1 MSHKHALR
9 GSIPRSGTNFPCVA
23 QSSRG
28 TTSRTWPVRV
38 QILPQGPLY
47 EPDATAD
54 RHPTFNRT
62 LVRLQLPPGSPLILP
77 CRPTVGQRTLNP
89 PMMVRIHLGQ
99 PILEDEPD
107 KRAGTVSK
115 TDRAGNGLGSMPSV
129 FRQFR
134 TRVTTA
140 CLPACRAGASGGSTR
155 RVRHFSSAWCSRKH
169 GSVLRSGPR
178 CKSLRGDFRTRS
190 HSRPAPD
197 S

>member
-1 MSHKHALR
+1 MSHTHALL
-9 GSIPRSGTNFPCVA
+9 GSIPSSGTISLRSPTLA
-23 QSSRG
+23 EAPRRERG
-28 TTSRTWPVRV
+28 QCGCKSCRRDHFE
-38 QILPQGPLY
+38 G
-47 EPDATAD
+47 PDATAD

-62 LVRLQLPPGSPLILP
+62 LVRLQLPPGSQLILP

-169 GSVLRSGPR
+169 GSVLRSGPG